1 MERLENDRFE
11 QFVCAGVHV
20 RGCQRT
26 KRLAGTR
33 VVVVDTELAVVVVRS
48 RQLKRRPNTSALAV
62 NPFQS
67 TSVPRQTYSRTRF
80 LCLNDINQ
88 TCFLFVRL

>member
-26 KRLAGTR
+26 KRPASTR

-48 RQLKRRPNTSALAV
+48 RQLKRRPNLV
-62 NPFQS
+62 GIGRQPPLFQLRVVS
-67 TSVPRQTYSRTRF
+67 ELLLNAF
-80 LCLNDINQ
+80 LEPE
-88 TCFLFVRL
+88 

>member
-1 MERLENDRFE
+1 MESLEDDRFD

-26 KRLAGTR
+26 IRPASTR

-48 RQLKRRPNTSALAV
+48 RQLKRRPNLIGIGRQAFPSV
-62 NPFQS
+62 QEFQVPS
-67 TSVPRQTYSRTRF
+67 SLLSVQEY
-80 LCLNDINQ
+80 
-88 TCFLFVRL
+88 

>member
-26 KRLAGTR
+26 KRPASTG

-48 RQLKRRPNTSALAV
+48 RQLKRRPNFIGIGRHTV
-62 NPFQS
+62 P
-67 TSVPRQTYSRTRF
+67 SVPCPNFTSRQRTTPER
-80 LCLNDINQ
+80 
-88 TCFLFVRL
+88 VS